1 MYPVC
6 FNAKPFKAKLF
17 SRVLNAE
24 RYLQPYKSSVFVE
37 NVIKRGGVSLYTH
50 THTQTSGFH
59 RNRRILI

>member
-50 THTQTSGFH
+50 THTHTD
-59 RNRRILI
+59 